1 MRAVVKLN
9 RNCSTSS
16 ALYTS
21 LDALNYIAMA
31 GVFDENNSNSLAT
44 VHRIAHQPGA
54 HDNSDKIENAIAQI
68 NDRSIEF
75 LLRYPDLEYFEN
87 TIDLSTLYK
96 SGKNYF
102 VERVISSHAA
112 MAKSVQ
118 SAPPN
123 KELTLQITTPRT
135 SNRMQPS
142 ISLRT

>member
-1 MRAVVKLN
+1 
-9 RNCSTSS
+9 
-16 ALYTS
+16 
-21 LDALNYIAMA
+21 MA

-44 VHRIAHQPGA
+44 IHRIAQQPGVYG
-54 HDNSDKIENAIAQI
+54 NSDEIENAIALI

-87 TIDLSTLYK
+87 TIDMSALYK
-96 SGKNYF
+96 CGHNYF

-135 SNRMQPS
+135 SNRMTSS